1 MTCIIFQDFL
11 ISEVTLENCVDIG
24 HIANAY
30 NLSRVDHHVNVF
42 MLQNFNLVN
51 DFNKV
56 PYERLRFL
64 MSSNNLKVYYICQ
77 LRLISCFKRYVSFSP
92 IGSQYLQWILNW
104 WFLLFACPYPYLP
117 SKGTEKIDSKSDK
130 LLQIWKQSFWQFYP
144 STKRGVLIFNFLP
157 IFISKRK
164 NKNL

>member
-1 MTCIIFQDFL
+1 MDVLVPASTLLLVQYSSVFQDFL

-64 MSSNNLKVYYICQ
+64 MSSNNLKVGDCE
-77 LRLISCFKRYVSFSP
+77 F
-92 IGSQYLQWILNW
+92 
-104 WFLLFACPYPYLP
+104 
-117 SKGTEKIDSKSDK
+117 
-130 LLQIWKQSFWQFYP
+130 
-144 STKRGVLIFNFLP
+144 
-157 IFISKRK
+157 
-164 NKNL
+164 

>member
-1 MTCIIFQDFL
+1 MYAWFAVSQDFL

-64 MSSNNLKVYYICQ
+64 MSSNNLKVLNTVNSGQSGTPRCPDGLTPRYPAIATFIFQSFGLFVYYI
-77 LRLISCFKRYVSFSP
+77 RT
-92 IGSQYLQWILNW
+92 G
-104 WFLLFACPYPYLP
+104 
-117 SKGTEKIDSKSDK
+117 
-130 LLQIWKQSFWQFYP
+130 
-144 STKRGVLIFNFLP
+144 
-157 IFISKRK
+157 
-164 NKNL
+164 